1 MTPSVEMTKKAMRQ
15 RRGPAI
21 KITGA
26 LIAKTE
32 FEIKTGVDIRMEV
45 WQTEGVAL
53 IAVSET
59 EMEPRAAVIEPGDK
73 VDMHCA
79 VMDACDRADR
89 ARSMLRDQLKWK
101 FVREVP

>member
-1 MTPSVEMTKKAMRQ
+1 MEMQQKSIRQ

-21 KITGA
+21 KFTGA

-32 FEIKTGVDIRMEV
+32 FEMKTGYDMRMEV
-45 WQTEGVAL
+45 WQTEGGAL

-59 EMEPRAAVIEPGDK
+59 DMETRAAVIEPGDEM
-73 VDMHCA
+73 DMRCA
-79 VMDACDRADR
+79 VMDAFDWAER